1 MAELSVNEVNFSYG
15 DDQILDG
22 LSFEVQEGDFVCVLG
37 ESGCGKSTLLRL
49 LAGLDFPDS
58 GSIEM
63 RGKTIEGAGL
73 DRGVVFQDYG
83 LFPWLTVGRNIMM
96 PLKKRFPDKTKAEL
110 RKLVD
115 DRLLEVGLDAHVY
128 KKYPGELSGGM
139 RQRCAICR
147 ALLLDSPILLMDEPF
162 GALDAITRYRLQE
175 MVAQLCEEKK
185 DQRKT
190 VVFVTHD
197 VDEALYLA
205 TKIVVLGQK
214 PSRVIYTYEFGERG
228 QRSREALLEDEEL
241 QEVRKQLL
249 EALNRNT
256 MERAKED
263 GGCSEFERF

>member
-1 MAELSVNEVNFSYG
+1 MAELSVNDVGFSYG
-15 DDQILDG
+15 DEQILSG
-22 LSFEVQEGDFVCVLG
+22 LSFEVNEGDFVCVLG

-49 LAGLDFPDS
+49 LAGLDFPDA

-63 RGKTIEGAGL
+63 RGAVVEGAGL

-83 LFPWLTVGRNIMM
+83 LYPWLSVGRNIMM
-96 PLKKRFPDKTKAEL
+96 PLKRRFPDKSKAEL

-115 DRLLEVGLDAHVY
+115 SRLADVGLEANIF

-147 ALLLDSPILLMDEPF
+147 ALVLDSPILLMDEPF

-175 MVAQLCEEKK
+175 LVVDLCEK
-185 DQRKT
+185 DAEHRKT

-205 TKIVVLGQK
+205 TKIIVLGQK
-214 PSRVIYTYEFGERG
+214 PSKVIYTQEFGERG
-228 QRSREALLEDEEL
+228 ERDREALFEDEQL
-241 QEVRKQLL
+241 QNVRRQLL
-249 EALNRNT
+249 RALNRNT
-256 MERAKED
+256 MERAKEN
-263 GGCSEFERF
+263 